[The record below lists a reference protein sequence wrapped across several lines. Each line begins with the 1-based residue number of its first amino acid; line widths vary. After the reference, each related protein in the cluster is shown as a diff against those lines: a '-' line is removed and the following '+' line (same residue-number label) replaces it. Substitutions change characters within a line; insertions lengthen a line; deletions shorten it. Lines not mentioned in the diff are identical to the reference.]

1 MSTTTPAATVPVTT
15 TPADTVLP
23 TVVTDLDNL
32 LPAKVRRYVWETAI
46 ILGAILFA
54 ASLVLV
60 VVKSLGGTSV
70 FGVPIDTV
78 AGVFG
83 LILAALS
90 VLARANMTNG
100 PGVLAAI
107 EELEPKLTTVVDE
120 VEADAKEIVEKVEAV
135 KDADPAL
142 ADMLVDDLRKKAKD
156 LNLTGYSKLKKADL
170 ITAIKAATAA
180 AKKGA

>member
-1 MSTTTPAATVPVTT
+1 MSTATPTPTAVTATV
-15 TPADTVLP
+15 PADTVLP
-23 TVVTDLDNL
+23 TVVTDLDNI
-32 LPAKVRRYVWETAI
+32 LPARVRRWVWEAAI
-46 ILGAILFA
+46 VLGAIVFA

-83 LILAALS
+83 LVLAALS

-142 ADMLVDDLRKKAKD
+142 ADMLVDDLRKRAKD
-156 LNLTGYSKLKKADL
+156 LNLAGYSKLKKADL